1 MSCRRE
7 FEHAVQCGKY
17 MIPVLIPAFKEQE
30 DDIPVDREG
39 ETGWMGP
46 VTAGYILS
54 CHNHSSILAQTRYRC
69 MHVTL

>member
-1 MSCRRE
+1 
-7 FEHAVQCGKY
+7 